1 MHATAAV
8 SRVERAGKVRRRR
21 LSRPVRA
28 FVRNPAAMIA
38 LVVLLIF
45 IGAAVFAPYVAPHDP
60 YEMNLGATFLP
71 VGSPGH
77 LLGTDNFGR
86 DILSRLIY
94 GARTSLLIGVVVVSI
109 AAVVGSVLGLL
120 AGYYGGWLDQLVM
133 RLVEI
138 FVAFPF
144 LILAIAVM
152 AILGPSLFNVVWVLG
167 LVSWPVYARL
177 VRATVLSLR
186 NQEFVEAAR
195 AAGAGDLRIMF
206 RHILPN
212 SVTPV
217 IVTAAM
223 GIPEA
228 ILASASL
235 GFLGLGVRPPT
246 PEWGMM
252 VSEGKDFMFRAPWLI
267 TGPGL
272 CIAAVM
278 LSFNLVGDALRDALS
293 PRTQGKS

>member
-1 MHATAAV
+1 
-8 SRVERAGKVRRRR
+8 
-21 LSRPVRA
+21 
-28 FVRNPAAMIA
+28 
-38 LVVLLIF
+38 
-45 IGAAVFAPYVAPHDP
+45 
-60 YEMNLGATFLP
+60 
-71 VGSPGH
+71 
-77 LLGTDNFGR
+77 
-86 DILSRLIY
+86 
-94 GARTSLLIGVVVVSI
+94 VVVVSI

-120 AGYYGGWLDQLVM
+120 AGYYGGWIDQLVM
-133 RLVEI
+133 RLVEV
-138 FVAFPF
+138 FYAFPF

-152 AILGPSLFNVVWVLG
+152 AILGPSLFNLMWVLG

-186 NQEFVEAAR
+186 TQEFVEAAR
-195 AAGAGDLRIMF
+195 AAGAGDGRIMF

-212 SVTPV
+212 CLTPV

-252 VSEGKDFMFRAPWLI
+252 VAEGKDFMFRAPWLI
-267 TGPGL
+267 TGPGV
-272 CIAAVM
+272 CIALVM
-278 LSFNLVGDALRDALS
+278 LSFNLVGDALRDALN
-293 PRTQGKS
+293 PRLPGRF